1 MYDLEDEGGLF
12 IHIYDF
18 KKEGIP
24 SAEEWEAKISDLKP
38 YLDFLHEP
46 MSEEDLERLQKDH
59 GPIYTGDSEDE
70 VNVVKVKSDSSES
83 SMNSEEKSLG
93 GITFR
98 RDSRGGINE
107 INKEE
112 L

>member
-1 MYDLEDEGGLF
+1 
-12 IHIYDF
+12 
-18 KKEGIP
+18 
-24 SAEEWEAKISDLKP
+24 
-38 YLDFLHEP
+38 
-46 MSEEDLERLQKDH
+46 MSEEDLERLQKDV

-70 VNVVKVKSDSSES
+70 VNGVKVEADSSES
-83 SMNSEEKSLG
+83 SMNSKEKSPD